1 MSMTPAV
8 IPNVLA
14 NRYATKEMVA
24 IFDPVNKIIAER
36 KFWITILRLQKAGGL
51 SITDSEIASY
61 EKVVEKVDLASIE
74 KRERANRH
82 DVKARIEEF
91 NSLAGLEKIHI
102 GLTSRDLTENIELI
116 AIKDG
121 LNLVRRR
128 TLETLFLLEKSITK
142 YEKTYMVGRSHNVA
156 AQVTTLG
163 KRFATCAQELLFSLA
178 SLEELIARL
187 PLRGLKGPVG
197 TGQDQIALLGSI
209 KDLNKL
215 EEKLAKEYGFE
226 NTLSSVGQIYP
237 RSIDFEVVSKLLQ
250 IASAP
255 SSMAT
260 TIRLMSGFGLVSEG
274 FKSGQVGSSAMPH
287 KMNARS
293 SERING
299 MMVLLR
305 GYATMAADLAGD
317 QWNEGDVSCSVV
329 RRVVIPDAFYTIDG
343 LLHTF
348 MTVLTEFGIYE
359 ENINK
364 ELAEQLPFLATS
376 QILTELVKKGMGR
389 EIAHELIKKHATTT
403 TASNFFNALASEKDF
418 PLSINELNNLI
429 IDPADFSG
437 SALAQ
442 SQEVADEIRKIT
454 KGQVSKEELQS
465 LISRSIHS

>member
-1 MSMTPAV
+1 
-8 IPNVLA
+8 
-14 NRYATKEMVA
+14 
-24 IFDPVNKIIAER
+24 
-36 KFWITILRLQKAGGL
+36 
-51 SITDSEIASY
+51 
-61 EKVVEKVDLASIE
+61 
-74 KRERANRH
+74 
-82 DVKARIEEF
+82 
-91 NSLAGLEKIHI
+91 
-102 GLTSRDLTENIELI
+102 
-116 AIKDG
+116 
-121 LNLVRRR
+121 
-128 TLETLFLLEKSITK
+128 
-142 YEKTYMVGRSHNVA
+142 
-156 AQVTTLG
+156 
-163 KRFATCAQELLFSLA
+163 LFSLA
-178 SLEELIARL
+178 SLDELIARL

-197 TGQDQIALLGSI
+197 TGQDQIATLGSI
-209 KDLNKL
+209 KDLGKL

-305 GYATMAADLAGD
+305 GYATMAAGLAGD

-329 RRVVIPDAFYTIDG
+329 RRVVIPDTFYTIDG

-389 EIAHELIKKHATTT
+389 EVAHELIKKHATTT
-403 TASNFFNALASEKDF
+403 TASNFLNALASEKDF

-429 IDPADFSG
+429 KDPAAFAG
-437 SALAQ
+437 SALSQ
-442 SQEVADEIRKIT
+442 SQDVVDEIKQIT
-454 KGQVSKEELQS
+454 KGQVSKVDLQS
-465 LISRSIHS
+465 LI

>member
-1 MSMTPAV
+1 MSITQAV

-51 SITDSEIASY
+51 SITDSDITSY

-116 AIKDG
+116 AIRDG

-178 SLEELIARL
+178 SLEELIERL

-197 TGQDQIALLGSI
+197 TGQDQIATLGSI
-209 KDLNKL
+209 KDLDKL

-237 RSIDFEVVSKLLQ
+237 RSIDFEVVAKLLQ

-359 ENINK
+359 DNINK
-364 ELAEQLPFLATS
+364 ELSEQLPFLATS

-389 EIAHELIKKHATTT
+389 EVAHELIKKHATTT
-403 TASNFFNALASEKDF
+403 TASNFFDALDSEKDF
-418 PLSINELNNLI
+418 PLSINELNNFI
-429 IDPADFSG
+429 KDPASFAG
-437 SALAQ
+437 SAIEQ
-442 SQEVADEIRKIT
+442 TREVTDEIKQIT
-454 KGQVSKEELQS
+454 KGEVSKVDLQS
-465 LISRSIHS
+465 LI

>member
-1 MSMTPAV
+1 
-8 IPNVLA
+8 VLA
-14 NRYATKEMVA
+14 NRYATGEMVA

-36 KFWITILRLQKAGGL
+36 KFWITILRLQKVSGL

-91 NSLAGLEKIHI
+91 NSLAGIEKIHI

-197 TGQDQIALLGSI
+197 TGQDQIATLGSI
-209 KDLNKL
+209 NDLNKL

-359 ENINK
+359 DNINN

-376 QILTELVKKGMGR
+376 QILTELVKKGVGR

-418 PLSINELNNLI
+418 PLSIKELNNLI
-429 IDPADFSG
+429 KDPASFAG

-442 SQEVADEIRKIT
+442 SQEVAGEIRKIT
-454 KGQVSKEELQS
+454 KGQVSNVELQS
-465 LISRSIHS
+465 LI